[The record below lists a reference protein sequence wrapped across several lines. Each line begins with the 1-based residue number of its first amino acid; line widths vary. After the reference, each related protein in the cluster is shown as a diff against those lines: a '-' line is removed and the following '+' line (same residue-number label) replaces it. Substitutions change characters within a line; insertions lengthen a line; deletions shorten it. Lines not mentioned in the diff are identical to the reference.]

1 MMVVAKANMKIS
13 DIITEDI
20 KLRKSAV
27 KSVPGMK
34 TWPDLDNGNV
44 PYLQYRFGIVV
55 AGSPDNIVDSVGP
68 VAGQLT
74 TISYTDVEDEK
85 LDAAA
90 RSMGVTPQNRS
101 NKSSKEVDSVN
112 RTSPVAKRK
121 KNKYGV

>member
-1 MMVVAKANMKIS
+1 MKIS